1 MAQQAAQATTRT
13 RSRVVRTH
21 TETRKSFRTTEFYAM
36 VLFVAAVLVATYM
49 GGDTLARTDGW
60 RYASFA
66 VVAYLI
72 SRGLAKIGSQEPRT
86 SDRDD
91 HNDV

>member
-1 MAQQAAQATTRT
+1 MAQAAQATTRT
-13 RSRVVRTH
+13 GTRAVRTH
-21 TETRKSFRTTEFYAM
+21 SETRKSFRTTEFYAM
-36 VLFVAAVLVATYM
+36 VLFVAGVLIATYM

-86 SDRDD
+86 RDLDDRTDA
-91 HNDV
+91 